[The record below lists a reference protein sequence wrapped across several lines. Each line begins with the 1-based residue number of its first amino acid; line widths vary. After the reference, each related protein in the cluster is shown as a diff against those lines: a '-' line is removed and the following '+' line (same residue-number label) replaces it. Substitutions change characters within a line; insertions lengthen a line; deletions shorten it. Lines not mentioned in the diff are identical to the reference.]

1 VGLNLA
7 SLITLH
13 GNTHSQGISMSRIAQ
28 VFLQLKRQNRP
39 GLIPFMTA
47 GDPDLA
53 TTVQLVRTLAAS
65 GADLVELGFPFS
77 DPMADGP
84 TIQAA
89 SERALAAG
97 ATLAGVLDT
106 VALIRRETQVPI
118 VLMGYYN
125 PVFVYGVTQFAAD
138 AATAGVDG
146 LLLVDL
152 PPEEAAEVT
161 PALKAQGID
170 LITLLAPTT
179 PPERMRALAAQA
191 RGYLYYVSMTG
202 VTGVQKLDPE
212 LIRQA
217 VTEVCALSPVPVGVG
232 FGITTAAD
240 AALVGSYADAVVVG
254 SALVQIIA
262 AQGLSADL
270 HQQVGAF
277 IIELRQALDRCR
289 LSKID

>member
-1 VGLNLA
+1 
-7 SLITLH
+7 
-13 GNTHSQGISMSRIAQ
+13 MSRIAQ
-28 VFLQLKRQNRP
+28 VFSQLKEQNRP
-39 GLIPFMTA
+39 GLIPFITA

-53 TTVQLVRTLAAS
+53 TTAQLVCTLAAS

-97 ATLAGVLDT
+97 TTLKGVLDT
-106 VALIRRETQVPI
+106 VAVVRRQTQVPI
-118 VLMGYYN
+118 VLMGYFN
-125 PVFVYGVTQFAAD
+125 PVYRYGVDQFATD

-146 LLLVDL
+146 VLLVDV

-161 PALKAQGID
+161 PALAARGID

-232 FGITTAAD
+232 FGITSAED

-254 SALVQIIA
+254 SALVKIIGEQGGSA
-262 AQGLSADL
+262 AL

-277 IIELRQALDRCR
+277 IAELRQALNACR
-289 LSKID
+289 L

>member
-1 VGLNLA
+1 MN
-7 SLITLH
+7 
-13 GNTHSQGISMSRIAQ
+13 RIAQ
-28 VFLQLKRQNRP
+28 VFSRLKEQNRP
-39 GLIPFMTA
+39 GLIPFITA

-53 TTVQLVRTLAAS
+53 TTAQLVSTLAAS

-84 TIQAA
+84 IIQAS

-97 ATLAGVLDT
+97 ATLEGVLDT

-125 PVFVYGVTQFAAD
+125 PIYVYGVARFAAD
-138 AATAGVDG
+138 AAKAGVDG

-152 PPEEAAEVT
+152 PPEEAAEIS
-161 PALKAQGID
+161 PALGAEGID

-179 PPERMRALAAQA
+179 PPERMRVLAAQSQ
-191 RGYLYYVSMTG
+191 GYLYYVSMTG
-202 VTGVQKLDPE
+202 VTGMQKLDPE

-217 VTEVCALSPVPVGVG
+217 VSEVCGLSPVPVGVG
-232 FGITTAAD
+232 FGITTATD

-254 SALVQIIA
+254 SALVKIIA
-262 AQGLSADL
+262 AQDSSADL

-277 IIELRQALDRCR
+277 ITELRQALDACR
-289 LSKID
+289 L